1 MILPCNVSFSFRH
14 QKNIAFSFNNKIV
27 NDITRRKREIHFY
40 GTTFHYYIPLNNNTS
55 YLDDGKKNTHSLYSN
70 HTYGYEKMKANVF
83 IRLYLEP
90 LSVIRIWKNAYSFH
104 YKRYE
109 IDRNFL

>member
-55 YLDDGKKNTHSLYSN
+55 YLDDGKENTHSLYSN
-70 HTYGYEKMKANVF
+70 HTYGYEKMKAKC
-83 IRLYLEP
+83 LYT
-90 LSVIRIWKNAYSFH
+90 VIFGASFCNKNMEERI
-104 YKRYE
+104 
-109 IDRNFL
+109 